1 VLTRSGN
8 ARIFLNPK
16 TPDRRHDPR
25 FVTISLP
32 SGKLTDVLAR
42 ADSCPKAVGVAKRG
56 EIYCIRCKREDADQL
71 RAQLMP
77 ESAYVETA
85 SFSDDET
92 LYSLTN
98 VPQVNRDE
106 LSSALAK
113 AGWDAN
119 AIKPQGWKRWI
130 VAAKQPPPAHHVG
143 INGTIVVVEKVNKAG
158 NAMQPVTM
166 FAREYKVDTIR
177 DQKKNNVVQVSTSS
191 RIAEFKAQMDDQIT
205 AVVEQKMA
213 AAQVQISQLQHAL
226 QEVKAS
232 NDLAQQSI
240 AVDMEQVKQEQ
251 SFTRQKLQEVESS
264 VSTSGQ
270 AIIQQMQSMFTS
282 MQANL
287 EKTLQ
292 QNLARDA
299 DKRPRVDGPGSR
311 ADPFANKS

>member
-1 VLTRSGN
+1 
-8 ARIFLNPK
+8 
-16 TPDRRHDPR
+16 
-25 FVTISLP
+25 
-32 SGKLTDVLAR
+32 
-42 ADSCPKAVGVAKRG
+42 
-56 EIYCIRCKREDADQL
+56 
-71 RAQLMP
+71 
-77 ESAYVETA
+77 
-85 SFSDDET
+85 
-92 LYSLTN
+92 
-98 VPQVNRDE
+98 
-106 LSSALAK
+106 
-113 AGWDAN
+113 
-119 AIKPQGWKRWI
+119 
-130 VAAKQPPPAHHVG
+130 
-143 INGTIVVVEKVNKAG
+143 
-158 NAMQPVTM
+158 M

-292 QNLARDA
+292 QNLASDA